1 MASKNLMKLG
11 NALADAPFTFLTD
24 VDVGLSGAHG
34 DYSLEREAEDISAM
48 VAATCAPNVFGL
60 SSGAIIA
67 LEAAP
72 PTTSYQE
79 SDVA

>member
-1 MASKNLMKLG
+1 MLVHGGMMASKNLMKLG

-24 VDVGLSGAHG
+24 
-34 DYSLEREAEDISAM
+34 SLEREAEDISAM